1 MRVRTNLSSVVS
13 ATNKPTYTLLT
24 KAKVGRVYGIIT
36 TENTPTKKQFEK
48 QGGFSAIGTV
58 FYLDYEQSVNVTGSN
73 NDNFFDSC
81 KTAKPV
87 SQNIP
92 YPLEGELIQI
102 VDFPSSNTQISP
114 TLSQKYYTGAI
125 SIWNNSQHNA
135 QPSGKD
141 YSFKTFLSNKNIRNL
156 LRFEGDS
163 IVQGRQGSA
172 LRFSSTTKLYN
183 SLNEWSTIGSED
195 NPITILSNGFNYD
208 PNKNF
213 YVEQI
218 NKDLSSIYLT
228 SAQLIPLQTDK
239 TGVLNNLTNPIDVA
253 KYINPQI
260 IINSDRVV
268 LNSKKDEIMLFAK
281 TNIELNTKNI
291 INLNADERIHL
302 NSKTVFLGPY
312 DATHIPQP
320 LLLGNNTVT
329 LLSNVIS
336 SLYDLGC
343 SLSSVVGSPEGSP
356 ALDINAAGDNLMNS
370 LERIIGDLN
379 NILSK
384 QNFTV

>member
-1 MRVRTNLSSVVS
+1 MRIKENLSSVVS
-13 ATNKPTYTLLT
+13 ATNKPTYTILT
-24 KAKVGRVYGIIT
+24 KAKVGRVYGIVT

-58 FYLDYEQSVNVTGSN
+58 FYLDYEQSINITGSN
-73 NDNFFDSC
+73 NDNFFDRC

-102 VDFPSSNTQISP
+102 VDFPSSNTQISS

-183 SLNEWSTIGSED
+183 NLNEWSTIGSED
-195 NPITILSNGFNYD
+195 NPITMLSNGFSYD

-239 TGVLNNLTNPIDVA
+239 VGILNNLTNPISVSNYFNA
-253 KYINPQI
+253 QV

-268 LNSKKDEIMLFAK
+268 LNSKRDEVMIFAK
-281 TNIELNTKNI
+281 SNIELNTKNI

-302 NSKTVFLGPY
+302 NSKAIFLGPY
-312 DATHIPQP
+312 DSTHIPQP
-320 LLLGNNTVT
+320 LLLGNNTFI
-329 LLSNVIS
+329 LLSNIIS
-336 SLYDLGC
+336 SLYDLGS
-343 SLSSVVGSPEGSP
+343 SLSSIVGSPEGSP
-356 ALDINAAGDNLMNS
+356 ALDVNSAGDNLMNS

>member
-1 MRVRTNLSSVVS
+1 MRIRENLSSVVS
-13 ATNKPTYTLLT
+13 ATNKPTYTILT
-24 KAKVGRVYGIIT
+24 KAKVGRVYGIVT

-58 FYLDYEQSVNVTGSN
+58 FYLDYEQSINITGSN
-73 NDNFFDSC
+73 NDNFFDRC

-102 VDFPSSNTQISP
+102 VDFPSSNTQISS

-183 SLNEWSTIGSED
+183 NLNEWSTIGSED
-195 NPITILSNGFNYD
+195 NPITMLSNGFSYD

-239 TGVLNNLTNPIDVA
+239 VGILNNLTNPISVSNYFNA
-253 KYINPQI
+253 QV

-268 LNSKKDEIMLFAK
+268 LNSKRDEVMIFAK
-281 TNIELNTKNI
+281 SNIELNTKNI

-302 NSKTVFLGPY
+302 NSKAIFLGPY
-312 DATHIPQP
+312 DATHTPQP
-320 LLLGNNTVT
+320 LLLGNNTFT
-329 LLSNVIS
+329 LLSNIIS
-336 SLYDLGC
+336 SLYDLGS
-343 SLSSVVGSPEGSP
+343 SLSSIVGSPEGSP
-356 ALDINAAGDNLMNS
+356 ALDVNSAGDNLMNS

>member
-1 MRVRTNLSSVVS
+1 MRIRENLSSVVS
-13 ATNKPTYTLLT
+13 ATNKPTYTILT
-24 KAKVGRVYGIIT
+24 KAKVGRVYGIVT

-58 FYLDYEQSVNVTGSN
+58 FYLDYEQSINITGSN
-73 NDNFFDSC
+73 NDNFFDRC

-102 VDFPSSNTQISP
+102 VDFPSSNTQISS

-183 SLNEWSTIGSED
+183 NLNEWSTIGSED
-195 NPITILSNGFNYD
+195 NPITMLSNGFSYD

-239 TGVLNNLTNPIDVA
+239 VGILNNLTNPISVSNYFNA
-253 KYINPQI
+253 QV

-268 LNSKKDEIMLFAK
+268 LNSKRDEVMIFAK
-281 TNIELNTKNI
+281 SNIELNTKNI

-302 NSKTVFLGPY
+302 NSKAIFLGPY
-312 DATHIPQP
+312 DSTHIPQP
-320 LLLGNNTVT
+320 LLLGNNTFI
-329 LLSNVIS
+329 LLSNIIS
-336 SLYDLGC
+336 SLYDLGS
-343 SLSSVVGSPEGSP
+343 SLSSIVGSPEGSP
-356 ALDINAAGDNLMNS
+356 ALDVNSAGDNLMNS
-370 LERIIGDLN
+370 LERIIDDLN

>member
-302 NSKTVFLGPY
+302 NSKAVFLGPY